1 MRSATSLLALARAC
15 SPTSRST
22 GWASSPERRSIAADR
37 RQYAI
42 YLTAAGREAAERAIA
57 LQHQLIGAT
66 LGKLAP
72 EKLAAFE
79 TLLVA
84 TRDLVRADRDRE
96 AAATI

>member
-1 MRSATSLLALARAC
+1 MSPRAIFPAC
-15 SPTSRST
+15 SIGSSRRA
-22 GWASSPERRSIAADR
+22 W
-37 RQYAI
+37 
-42 YLTAAGREAAERAIA
+42 RAIA